1 MIVPRRISKI
11 RNQKLHFKTEIEKRK
26 MQKFVLLIFSF
37 LPSGDGGFE
46 IEDVLRKE
54 TEISAK

>member
-1 MIVPRRISKI
+1 
-11 RNQKLHFKTEIEKRK
+11 
-26 MQKFVLLIFSF
+26 MQKFVLPIFSF

-54 TEISAK
+54 TEISVK

>member
-1 MIVPRRISKI
+1 
-11 RNQKLHFKTEIEKRK
+11 